1 MGAKANIIIDQ
12 GTDYSTTLTVTNDDG
27 TATDLDGYTAAG
39 QIRKHYTSSTA
50 TADFQISFSDDR
62 SDGLITATLGRATT
76 EAMPAGRYVYDIEI
90 TSSGDKRTRLVEGI
104 ATVTP
109 QVTQS

>member
-12 GTDYSTTLTVTNDDG
+12 GADYSTVLTVTNDDG

-39 QIRKHYTSSTA
+39 EMRKHYTSSTA
-50 TADFQISFSDDR
+50 TATFVISFSSDR
-62 SDGLITATLGRATT
+62 SDGLITISLPRSTT
-76 EAMPAGRYVYDIEI
+76 TNIPAGRYVYDVEI

-109 QVTQS
+109 QVTQ

>member
-12 GTDYSTTLTVTNDDG
+12 GADYSTVLTVTNDDG

-39 QIRKHYTSSTA
+39 EMRKHYTSSTA
-50 TADFQISFSDDR
+50 AATFVISFSDDR
-62 SDGLITATLGRATT
+62 SDGLVTISLPRSTT
-76 EAMPAGRYVYDIEI
+76 TNIPAGRYVYDVEI
-90 TSSGDKRTRLVEGI
+90 TSAGDKRTRLVEGI

-109 QVTQS
+109 QVTQ